1 MLFASTDAGFL
12 DLALGMDIL
21 GEVEGLPLNEF
32 KDPYV
37 VVDAITPRIREANA
51 ICKMSAI

>member
-1 MLFASTDAGFL
+1 MLFASTDAGFF

-21 GEVEGLPLNEF
+21 GEVEGLALNEF
-32 KDPYV
+32 KDPCV
-37 VVDAITPRIREANA
+37 VVDAITPRIREANT